1 MNAWVRGALILG
13 ALALLTTSACG
24 GPDLATQHRER
35 GDTHLANSEWQ
46 KAAEEYDQSLA
57 ADPKQ
62 EKTWEKKAY
71 AHMQAGEM
79 DKADAALLKTLDL
92 KPDAAKK
99 AEVYRNLAG
108 MYMQK
113 ANSEKAEMYFL
124 EAVKIDPKDDT
135 SLGWLGEMHSQK
147 GGARD
152 MKAPA
157 VPDELNK
164 AIGWYDKMIAAK
176 PELPTAYLNK
186 RIAVNKLLDNEKQQ
200 KAAADMEA
208 QNAAG
213 DKDKE
218 AEAKARAEKHQAR
231 MDELKKQFDELTV
244 KLVEVQKNAPPPAAP
259 GAPAKK

>member
-1 MNAWVRGALILG
+1 MNAWVRGALLIG
-13 ALALLTTSACG
+13 AIALVGATGACG
-24 GPDLATQHRER
+24 GPDVATQHRER

-46 KAAEEYDQSLA
+46 KAVEEYEKSIA

-62 EKTWEKKAY
+62 EKTWEKIAW

-92 KPDAAKK
+92 KPDPSKK

-113 ANSEKAEMYFL
+113 ANSEKAEKYFL
-124 EAVKIDPKDDT
+124 EAVNIDPKDDT
-135 SLGWLGEMHSQK
+135 SLGWLGEMYSQK

-157 VPDELNK
+157 VPDHLNK
-164 AIGWYDKMIAAK
+164 AIEFYDKMIAAK

-186 RIAVNKLLDNEKQQ
+186 RIAVNKLLDNERQQ
-200 KAAADMEA
+200 KASADMEA

-213 DKDKE
+213 DKAKE
-218 AEAKARAEKHQAR
+218 AEAKARSEKHQAR
-231 MDELKKQFDELTV
+231 MDELKTQFDDLTK
-244 KLVEVQKNAPPPAAP
+244 KLVEVQKNAPPPAP
-259 GAPAKK
+259 PAKK